1 MRKTE
6 VIFLFTFLLFF
17 SSVKSQVL
25 LDGNNIR
32 SGFQN
37 SGVFEQY
44 SVNGQLSGFEWPK
57 GSGKIA
63 IFTAG
68 LCLAGYIN
76 ASNGNKLAECM
87 ASYMGEWSPGYC
99 TNNSA
104 HRDSTF
110 RFYKVKSGDNQYNN
124 YDWANWGRM
133 VPYGAPFIDVNNNGI
148 YEPAIDTPGVKN
160 AAQTIFLCMTDG
172 FASERNYGE
181 GFGGGISTPLF
192 YAEVHLTAWCY
203 NTPGLEDVQF
213 IKWVIINK
221 NNKKWENVF
230 ASIVSDPD
238 LGNPKD
244 DYIGCDTVRN
254 LCYDY
259 NATNY
264 DSIYG
269 VNPPAVGF
277 LLLKGFKN
285 KDIVPYKNV
294 NLSTFTTFINTSSMP
309 PPCES
314 DPNGE
319 AYPAFLLMQGYKKD
333 STNWMDV
340 SQSPPKKTKIL
351 YPGDPETNTG
361 WTEFKGSMKNCG
373 RDSTGPIIPVNPP
386 GDRRLVMSIG
396 AENFSVQ
403 SNDTQTLI
411 VAQLIAQGNSNLNS
425 VTKLKMLSDSI
436 ISFYNEHLIDT
447 NNYYPL
453 PPPTSFILFQNYPN
467 PFNAKTV
474 IKYQLPNSADVNL
487 IIYDVMGR
495 KIAVLVNEQ
504 KQPGYYEVTFDA
516 SNFASGVYFYQL
528 RAGEFISSKKFVL
541 LK

>member
-6 VIFLFTFLLFF
+6 VIFLFTFFLFF

-294 NLSTFTTFINTSSMP
+294 NLSDFYNFSNTSSMP

-314 DPNGE
+314 
-319 AYPAFLLMQGYKKD
+319 
-333 STNWMDV
+333 
-340 SQSPPKKTKIL
+340 
-351 YPGDPETNTG
+351 
-361 WTEFKGSMKNCG
+361 
-373 RDSTGPIIPVNPP
+373 
-386 GDRRLVMSIG
+386 
-396 AENFSVQ
+396 
-403 SNDTQTLI
+403 
-411 VAQLIAQGNSNLNS
+411 
-425 VTKLKMLSDSI
+425 
-436 ISFYNEHLIDT
+436 
-447 NNYYPL
+447 
-453 PPPTSFILFQNYPN
+453 
-467 PFNAKTV
+467 
-474 IKYQLPNSADVNL
+474 
-487 IIYDVMGR
+487 
-495 KIAVLVNEQ
+495 
-504 KQPGYYEVTFDA
+504 
-516 SNFASGVYFYQL
+516 
-528 RAGEFISSKKFVL
+528 
-541 LK
+541 